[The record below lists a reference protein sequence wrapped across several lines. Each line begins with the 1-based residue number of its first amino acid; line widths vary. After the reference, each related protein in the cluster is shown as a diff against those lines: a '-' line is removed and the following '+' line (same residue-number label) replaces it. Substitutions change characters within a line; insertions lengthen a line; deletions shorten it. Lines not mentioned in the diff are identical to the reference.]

1 MRRRICTVGGAALLL
16 AVFVLSVAPGAS
28 AITATIPPGTVHE
41 ETVSADAED
50 SITYSWNTD
59 GDVRFIIRGPGGV
72 TLVNVIDD
80 SRFDIFEVTQT
91 GTYRFTWENLEATDV
106 TLEYNVDVLPFSGF
120 DEFWDMATW
129 SFLAIVIGAIVF
141 TAVIIILLVV
151 LLTGEKKRA
160 PQGYV
165 GPPNQPY
172 GQYQYQHAA
181 SAPAWP
187 PGAMGTC
194 PKCSASIDP
203 QSGFCPR
210 CGAKLR

>member
-1 MRRRICTVGGAALLL
+1 MCTLSGAVLLL
-16 AVFVLSVAPGAS
+16 AVFVLSAVPGAS
-28 AITATIPPGTVHE
+28 AITTTIQPGTVYE

-50 SITYSWNTD
+50 SITYSWSTD
-59 GDVRFIIRGPGGV
+59 GDVRFIIRGPGGA

-80 SRFDIFEVTQT
+80 SRFGIFDVTQS
-91 GTYRFTWENLEATDV
+91 GTYRLTWENLEATDV
-106 TLEYNVDVLPFSGF
+106 ILDYYVDVLPFSGF
-120 DEFWDMATW
+120 EEFWDMAKWT
-129 SFLAIVIGAIVF
+129 FLAIVIGAIVF

-165 GPPNQPY
+165 APPNQPY
-172 GQYQYQHAA
+172 GQYQHAA
-181 SAPAWP
+181 STHVWP
-187 PGAMGTC
+187 PAAAGTC

-203 QSGFCPR
+203 QSGVCPR

>member
-1 MRRRICTVGGAALLL
+1 MRKRLCTIGGAVLLL
-16 AVFVLSVAPGAS
+16 AVFVLSAVPGAS
-28 AITATIPPGTVHE
+28 AITTTILPGTVHE

-59 GDVRFIIRGPGGV
+59 GDVRFMIRGPGGV
-72 TLVNVIDD
+72 ALVNVIDD
-80 SRFDIFEVTQT
+80 SRFDIFEVTQS
-91 GTYRFTWENLEATDV
+91 GTYRLTWENLEATVV
-106 TLEYNVDVLPFSGF
+106 TLDYSVDVLPFSGL

-165 GPPNQPY
+165 VPPNQPY
-172 GQYQYQHAA
+172 GQYQYAA
-181 SAPAWP
+181 STHVWP
-187 PGAMGTC
+187 PVAAGTC

-203 QSGFCPR
+203 QSVFCPR